1 MIMARQDNIN
11 KESMLRTGAMLHGTY
26 RIDDYLSS
34 GGFGNTYVVTH
45 VNFNEKY
52 ALKEFFMKGVSERDA
67 NNTTVSVSNNEKVD
81 EFHEQLEKFKKEA
94 RRLRRLNN
102 PHIVRVHDL
111 FEENGTA
118 YYVMDYI
125 NGENLKDRLKRTGK
139 PMREAE
145 VESVLRQALD
155 ALREVHSQGIWHLDL
170 KPANVMIDREGTV
183 KLIDFGASK
192 QINNKTGG
200 ALSTS
205 AVTFTNGYAPIE
217 QMEKSYEKFG
227 PWTDFYAL
235 GATLYNLLANQRP
248 PMPSDINDDPSPDKH
263 LALPMPSGVSAR
275 MRDLV
280 LWLMRTN
287 RLERPD
293 SVQAIQAYL
302 DGNTGA
308 GDKGDDVTI
317 VEQNDEN
324 NVRQTKQSSPAHEE
338 TAPQSNSEPSKSKKG
353 LIIGIISALVIATGV
368 FFISRYNGS
377 YSDIVVPNRPSPE
390 RLVNDLAG
398 ILGDARWL
406 EDSLEQVASKTGI
419 PICVVTMNDLDGYD
433 KSEMANAIG
442 KKWGIGYREKNGGIV
457 VLIKPKTVQSKGEV
471 FIAIASPLDKR
482 ISGSTCTQI
491 IDQEMIPLFKSNDYL
506 SGIWAGCVILKKL
519 INSGNCSPTAS
530 VNSTT
535 TVSGVKVSIPLGTC
549 TYTGEVNADGVP
561 DGRGT
566 AVFSNGDKCEGSFV
580 NGGITGDDITYQ
592 FSDGDKFVGSFQ
604 NNGFYKGRYTTA
616 ADGRYFEGTFKDNM
630 PDKGQWYDKNGN
642 KTN

>member
-1 MIMARQDNIN
+1 
-11 KESMLRTGAMLHGTY
+11 MLRTGALLHGTY

-34 GGFGNTYVVTH
+34 GGFGNTYVATH

-52 ALKEFFMKGVSERDA
+52 AIKEFFMKGVSERDA

-275 MRDLV
+275 MRNLV

-308 GDKGDDVTI
+308 GDKSDDVTI

-324 NVRQTKQSSPAHEE
+324 NVRQTKQSSPAREE

-353 LIIGIISALVIATGV
+353 LIIGIISALVIAAGV
-368 FFISRYNGS
+368 YWALGNNSSPVGP
-377 YSDIVVPNRPSPE
+377 DEEMVDTTAVVEEIVN
-390 RLVNDLAG
+390 
-398 ILGDARWL
+398 
-406 EDSLEQVASKTGI
+406 
-419 PICVVTMNDLDGYD
+419 
-433 KSEMANAIG
+433 
-442 KKWGIGYREKNGGIV
+442 
-457 VLIKPKTVQSKGEV
+457 
-471 FIAIASPLDKR
+471 
-482 ISGSTCTQI
+482 
-491 IDQEMIPLFKSNDYL
+491 
-506 SGIWAGCVILKKL
+506 
-519 INSGNCSPTAS
+519 
-530 VNSTT
+530 
-535 TVSGVKVSIPLGTC
+535 TVSGVRVSIPLGTC

-561 DGRGT
+561 DGHGT

-580 NGGITGDDITYQ
+580 NGDITGDDITYQ